1 MVQMV
6 KKLPAVQEPGAIPRS
21 GRSPEEGKSLPTPVS
36 LPGESH
42 GQRNLAGYYSPWGC
56 KELDMTEQLTF
67 SILMITYPVIELNY
81 LHLQE
86 EKCKK

>member
-6 KKLPAVQEPGAIPRS
+6 KKLPAMQEPGAIPRS

-42 GQRNLAGYYSPWGC
+42 GQRNLAGYYKSMGLQRVGHDRATNIFNLNDNLP
-56 KELDMTEQLTF
+56 
-67 SILMITYPVIELNY
+67 YYRIELPS
-81 LHLQE
+81 LPRTE
-86 EKCKK
+86 M